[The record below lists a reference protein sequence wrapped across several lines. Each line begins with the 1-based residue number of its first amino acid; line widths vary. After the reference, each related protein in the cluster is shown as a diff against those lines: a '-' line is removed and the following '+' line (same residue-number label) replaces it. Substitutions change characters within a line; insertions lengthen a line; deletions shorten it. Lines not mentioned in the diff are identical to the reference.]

1 MALDCVLALEE
12 LNWTPLKKEKA
23 VKFLVETDIAKVNC
37 MKWTGGGDIKDLI
50 SSKVHLKTSVIG
62 VTLSFIA

>member
-1 MALDCVLALEE
+1 MPLNCVLALE

-23 VKFLVETDIAKVNC
+23 VKFLVETGIAKVNC
-37 MKWTGGGDIKDLI
+37 MKWTGGDIKDLI
-50 SSKVHLKTSVIG
+50 SSKVHLKTSIIG